1 MDTYEILK
9 SGFEEYSSSH
19 PSLTPEGCKI
29 NCTPLTVPSAEE
41 IMKKEQEE
49 WDNALR
55 NSEHLWL
62 SCPSCDP
69 FAASL
74 RRLIIALKALEMLRP
89 SPPRA

>member
-1 MDTYEILK
+1 MNTFEILK

-19 PSLTPEGCKI
+19 PSPTPVGCEI
-29 NCTPLTVPSAEE
+29 DRTPLFVPSAEE

-69 FAASL
+69 FAVSL
-74 RRLIIALKALEMLRP
+74 RRLIIALTAL
-89 SPPRA
+89 